1 MAKAAQRPSAAP
13 ADSADVDGRSA
24 RAGRTR
30 EAIVDA
36 LFALLEDGH
45 LQPTGD
51 QIAER
56 AGVSLRSVFLH
67 FQSREQLFAAITER
81 QAARIAPLFGSL
93 DQTASL
99 EARIDA
105 FVDQRAR
112 VLEAL
117 TPLRRA
123 AVLMEPRSELVA
135 HKLAGVRAGKR
146 AQAEWLFEREL
157 AAHLADERAA
167 LAAALG
173 AACDW
178 NAWQSWR
185 LHQELDPAAARE
197 AMRVTLR
204 RLLGAESIAVAQP
217 AAASAP
223 TTEIAATAAHPASPR
238 TCDRRCIPC
247 SSASAASAPPIRP
260 PMCPPME
267 IPVSTKLSPR
277 LSTMSPPI
285 PDSITL
291 MPRARIITAA
301 APMSPKTA
309 PDAPTVSEFGV
320 DHQGA
325 ERAGEQRGEVER
337 PEAHRARAPAR
348 ACAPSR

>member
-1 MAKAAQRPSAAP
+1 MAKAAQPHSAVP
-13 ADSADVDGRSA
+13 ANGADLDGRSA

-45 LQPTGD
+45 VQPTGE

-81 QAARIAPLFGSL
+81 QAARIAPLFGTL
-93 DQTASL
+93 DETAAL
-99 EARIDA
+99 EDRIDA
-105 FVDQRAR
+105 FADQRAR

-135 HKLAGVRAGKR
+135 RKLEEVRAGKR
-146 AQAEWLFEREL
+146 VQAEWLFEREL
-157 AAHLADERAA
+157 AAHPADERGA

-185 LHQELDPAAARE
+185 LHQGLDPDAARE
-197 AMRVTLR
+197 AMRLTLR
-204 RLLGAESIAVAQP
+204 RLLGA
-217 AAASAP
+217 
-223 TTEIAATAAHPASPR
+223 
-238 TCDRRCIPC
+238 
-247 SSASAASAPPIRP
+247 
-260 PMCPPME
+260 
-267 IPVSTKLSPR
+267 
-277 LSTMSPPI
+277 
-285 PDSITL
+285 
-291 MPRARIITAA
+291 
-301 APMSPKTA
+301 
-309 PDAPTVSEFGV
+309 
-320 DHQGA
+320 
-325 ERAGEQRGEVER
+325 
-337 PEAHRARAPAR
+337 
-348 ACAPSR
+348 